1 MIVSREKSMQEDK
14 KLRLQELL
22 EQQKHR
28 IYNAKINDQK
38 EYILKE
44 IPQFHQ
50 HYQFADKED
59 IIKLKM
65 FLKSL
70 PTLISI
76 RLDFS
81 QLPIWHV
88 IKSFKDIND
97 HFNVWICFLSGLP
110 ELFELYPYG
119 DIQDFI
125 NDFDSWQYI
134 SPYLILVC
142 DNFKDFIFID
152 DEKKMIQSQNT

>member
-1 MIVSREKSMQEDK
+1 MHEDQK
-14 KLRLQELL
+14 QRLKQLL
-22 EQQKHR
+22 EQQKQR
-28 IYNAKINDQK
+28 IYNAKINEQK
-38 EYILKE
+38 ERILRE

-50 HYQFADKED
+50 HYQFADKD
-59 IIKLKM
+59 NIIRLKM

-70 PTLISI
+70 PTLTRV
-76 RLDFS
+76 RLDIS
-81 QLPIWHV
+81 QFPIWHV

-97 HFNVWICFLSGLP
+97 HFNVWICFLSGSP

-119 DIQDFI
+119 DIQNFI
-125 NDFDSWQYI
+125 NDFESWQYI

-152 DEKKMIQSQNT
+152 DEKKIIRSQNA

>member
-1 MIVSREKSMQEDK
+1 MHEDQK
-14 KLRLQELL
+14 QRLKQLL
-22 EQQKHR
+22 EQQKQR
-28 IYNAKINDQK
+28 IYNAKINEQK
-38 EYILKE
+38 ERILRE

-50 HYQFADKED
+50 HYQFADKD
-59 IIKLKM
+59 NIIRLKM

-70 PTLISI
+70 PTLTSV
-76 RLDFS
+76 RLDIS
-81 QLPIWHV
+81 QFPIWHV

-119 DIQDFI
+119 DIQNFI
-125 NDFDSWQYI
+125 NDFESWQYI

-152 DEKKMIQSQNT
+152 DEKKIIRSQNA

>member
-22 EQQKHR
+22 EQQKQR

-59 IIKLKM
+59 IIG
-65 FLKSL
+65 S
-70 PTLISI
+70 
-76 RLDFS
+76 
-81 QLPIWHV
+81 V
-88 IKSFKDIND
+88 I
-97 HFNVWICFLSGLP
+97 
-110 ELFELYPYG
+110 
-119 DIQDFI
+119 
-125 NDFDSWQYI
+125 
-134 SPYLILVC
+134 
-142 DNFKDFIFID
+142 
-152 DEKKMIQSQNT
+152 

>member
-22 EQQKHR
+22 EQQKQR

-119 DIQDFI
+119 EIFKTLSMI
-125 NDFDSWQYI
+125 
-134 SPYLILVC
+134 LIVG
-142 DNFKDFIFID
+142 NI
-152 DEKKMIQSQNT
+152 